1 MCIYDGI
8 FGSGAVL
15 AAQALTLLTVLA
27 AFVFWVWAYLK
38 GGVSPR
44 RYAPAIA
51 FWLLFGTLDIL
62 ITTRGIADGH
72 GEGNTLAA
80 GVFSLFGA
88 HGGPAVASVLW
99 ISLWAGLVLA
109 LNRHK
114 VARAKFLSL
123 AVFYSLAA
131 GHFFGFSSWL
141 LQLCGAAQALDSF
154 APGVAGLLVFAAVG
168 CAAAL
173 LDMFL
178 HGIGGP
184 GTSGPGVRAAS

>member
-15 AAQALTLLTVLA
+15 AAQALTLAAVLA
-27 AFVFWVWAYLK
+27 AFLFWVWAYLK
-38 GGVSPR
+38 SGVSPR

-51 FWLLFGTLDIL
+51 LWLLFGTLDIV

-72 GEGNTLAA
+72 GEGNALAA
-80 GVFSLFGA
+80 GVFSVFGA
-88 HGGPAVASVLW
+88 HVGPVMASVLW
-99 ISLWAGLVLA
+99 ISLWAGLVLV
-109 LNRHK
+109 LNRSN
-114 VARAKFLSL
+114 VARAEFLSL

-131 GHFFGFSSWL
+131 GHFFGFSSWS
-141 LQLCGAAQALDSF
+141 LQLCGAANALGSF
-154 APGVAGLLVFAAVG
+154 APGAAGLLVFAAVG

-178 HGIGGP
+178 SGIGR
-184 GTSGPGVRAAS
+184 PGVRSAS